1 MSSDYARALGVRL
14 RQIRAQQGMSLHEV
28 EKRSRGRWKAVVVG
42 SYERGDRAISV
53 HKLADLAD
61 FYGVPVSQ
69 LLPGRSDPATVN
81 APTRV
86 VVDLVRLAE
95 LDQPSAAPLH
105 RYVATIQA
113 LRGDYNG
120 KVLSIRQDDLRS
132 LAIVYDETP
141 PALVERLVAWELVDP
156 EARSALNDDPSASGE
171 DGNSDDDD

>member
-1 MSSDYARALGVRL
+1 
-14 RQIRAQQGMSLHEV
+14 MSLHEV

-69 LLPGRSDPATVN
+69 LLPGRSETASANT
-81 APTRV
+81 PTRV

-95 LDQPSAAPLH
+95 LEQPGAAPLH

-141 PALVERLVAWELVDP
+141 AELVDRLIAWELVEAD
-156 EARSALNDDPSASGE
+156 ARSVLTDEAGGGE
-171 DGNSDDDD
+171 DEESDRSGDLATSKGGGAGKR